1 MMDRPETRRHQLSA
15 PTEKEAVSDCTQ
27 VFRDYSR
34 PNSANASM
42 DKVIKRFLIKRQE
55 KDGT

>member
-1 MMDRPETRRHQLSA
+1 MMNRPETRRPQLSA
-15 PTEKEAVSDCTQ
+15 PTEKEAVPDRTQ
-27 VFRDYSR
+27 VLRDYSR

-55 KDGT
+55 KVGT